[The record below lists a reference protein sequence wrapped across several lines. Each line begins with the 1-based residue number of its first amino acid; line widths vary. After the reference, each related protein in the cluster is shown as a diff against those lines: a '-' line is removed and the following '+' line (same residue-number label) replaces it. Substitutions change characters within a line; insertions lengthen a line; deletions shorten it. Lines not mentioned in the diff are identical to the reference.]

1 MKAAIRGM
9 FFSFVLAMVLG
20 VPVEASDHW
29 SWAQGDPLVVMS
41 EAARFDTYS
50 QCPHYQVVRKIV
62 GVESLQKVC
71 VYSEGIFQ
79 FVTFFL
85 DGGEPRAAV
94 GFGLGSDLY
103 LLDDLCRGSI
113 RCLYMPQTDSLVRRM
128 YSGNNRYQSL
138 VISHFSRQLGR
149 AIHSDGSVGY
159 SIKNFAEEKLL
170 GNGISQLSIGA
181 IGLSRNG
188 QWAAIEI
195 QDGSIAVVHIA
206 SGVTKQIWRTGQQ
219 YGFGHDPEME
229 LAISNDG
236 EYVAVMGENAGF
248 LIIQNQSGCGVV
260 APVVMTSAENC
271 QTARAHTDRFI
282 PSFRYGSH
290 PKFDEE
296 GGSLQFLA
304 ASYILP
310 ARFVVVRASDYEGSS
325 RLSYLAMGD
334 SFVSGEGE
342 SSDNFYLSGTN
353 DTHERC
359 HTSRRSYPFLLTSSI
374 SEPEGLVRN
383 VACSGAKI
391 KDIAGDDTDYWGQAN
406 RLKTVAGTV
415 SSKLGMQTQALLGF
429 LPGRIHQATFY
440 SYTYPHKATI
450 GIGGNDAGLMD
461 KLKTCAMP
469 GRCEWVKDA
478 TARYKTAL
486 EIERLYD
493 KVLSLLRKLKDESP
507 TTTLRVVGY
516 PLVIRPYG
524 DCDSVTATLLDSEER
539 LFMDQGIR
547 LLNDVLKRA
556 AIASQVPFIDVQ
568 DSLIGYRLCEH
579 ISPAI
584 NSMRLGDDISPV
596 PTLPSFLLIGAE
608 SFHPNP
614 NGHQMIAR
622 AIDST
627 TDSGAPVSCS
637 ECDGQLSEY
646 WTYGADAI
654 ENESRY
660 ASDFLDRTTFSDTER
675 DMAIGF
681 ESLSFL
687 HQSSVTVEVRSD
699 STMLG
704 KFTADELGALETK
717 VQLPDGIGEGYHT
730 VHIRGTSYV
739 NQPIDYYQVIF
750 YKKGIPP
757 ELPSR
762 VLPNIKPQELLG
774 LVTALPNQQR
784 GEVLGISRSS
794 PTSYGSSGQND
805 GYQSR
810 WLGVVLLGLVLI
822 GVSGMILIVYKVLFR
837 TRDKGG

>member
-1 MKAAIRGM
+1 M
-9 FFSFVLAMVLG
+9 
-20 VPVEASDHW
+20 
-29 SWAQGDPLVVMS
+29 
-41 EAARFDTYS
+41 
-50 QCPHYQVVRKIV
+50 
-62 GVESLQKVC
+62 
-71 VYSEGIFQ
+71 
-79 FVTFFL
+79 
-85 DGGEPRAAV
+85 PR
-94 GFGLGSDLY
+94 
-103 LLDDLCRGSI
+103 
-113 RCLYMPQTDSLVRRM
+113 
-128 YSGNNRYQSL
+128 
-138 VISHFSRQLGR
+138 FSRQLERTSRG
-149 AIHSDGSVGY
+149 DGGVSY
-159 SIKNFAEEKLL
+159 SAKALAEGEKPL
-170 GNGISQLSIGA
+170 GNDMSQLSIGA

-195 QDGSIAVVHIA
+195 QDGSIATVHMA

-260 APVVMTSAENC
+260 ATAVMTSAENC
-271 QTARAHTDRFI
+271 QTASVHTDRFM

-304 ASYILP
+304 ASYTLP
-310 ARFVVVRASDYEGSS
+310 ARFVVVRALDYESSS

-342 SSDNFYLSGTN
+342 SGDNFYLSGTN
-353 DTHERC
+353 DSHERC

-374 SEPEGLVRN
+374 SEPEGLVKN

-406 RLKTVAGTV
+406 RLKALVGTV

-486 EIERLYD
+486 EIGRLYE
-493 KVLSLLRKLKDESP
+493 KLLNLFQKLKNESP
-507 TTTLRVVGY
+507 TTTLQVVGY

-524 DCDSVTATLLDSEER
+524 DCDPVTATLLDSEER

-556 AIASQVPFIDVQ
+556 AIASQVPFIDIQ

-579 ISPAI
+579 TSPAI
-584 NSMRLGDDISPV
+584 NSLRLGDDVSPIRS
-596 PTLPSFLLIGAE
+596 LPSFLLIGAE

-614 NGHQMIAR
+614 TGHQIVARMIDG
-622 AIDST
+622 AIPYD
-627 TDSGAPVSCS
+627 DAPVSC
-637 ECDGQLSEY
+637 DGCTSQLSDY
-646 WTYGADAI
+646 WTYGADTR

-660 ASDFLDRTTFSDTER
+660 ASDFLDRTTFSDIEK

-687 HQSSVTVEVRSD
+687 PQSSITVEVRSD
-699 STMLG
+699 SSMLG
-704 KFTADELGALETK
+704 KFTANELGALEMK

-730 VHIRGTSYV
+730 VHIRGTSYT

-750 YKKGIPP
+750 YEKEILP
-757 ELPSR
+757 EPSSH
-762 VLPNIKPQELLG
+762 VLPNIKPQEFLG
-774 LVTALPNQQR
+774 LVTTLPNQQWN
-784 GEVLGISRSS
+784 EVLGTSRSS
-794 PTSYGSSGQND
+794 LTDYGPSRQND
-805 GYQSR
+805 GYR
-810 WLGVVLLGLVLI
+810 NPWPGVVLLGLVLI
-822 GVSGMILIVYKVLFR
+822 GVSGVVLIVHKVLFR